1 MTGSRRSLANL
12 LGVPVLALAVG
23 GCAAPGGAT
32 SGPGSTVPSQAATAS
47 PPSASPAAGGSV
59 ATACVTAHLAA
70 RITRWEGA
78 AGHRI
83 ATVELRNTGPEPCAV
98 PALMQP
104 QLVDATGAVLIE
116 GAPPQAPGTVTVPA
130 GGTLTTLV
138 QDGNYCR
145 PAPLEPV
152 TIAFILP
159 SGAGRIV
166 AANESTTGLSGVPP
180 CSGDPGSN
188 APGDIEMQPWR
199 A

>member
-1 MTGSRRSLANL
+1 MTGSRRSLAIL
-12 LGVPVLALAVG
+12 LVVPVLAFVVG
-23 GCAAPGGAT
+23 GCTAPGGGA
-32 SGPGSTVPSQAATAS
+32 SGPGSTGPGQEATAS
-47 PPSASPAAGGSV
+47 PSSASPTAGGSI
-59 ATACVTAHLAA
+59 ARACEAAHLAA
-70 RITRWEGA
+70 RITQWEGA

-83 ATVELRNTGPEPCAV
+83 ATVELRNAGPEPCTV

-116 GAPPQAPGTVTVPA
+116 GAPPEAWEPITVPG

-152 TIAFILP
+152 TIAFVLP
-159 SGAGRIV
+159 AGGGRIV
-166 AANESTTGLSGVPP
+166 ATNESTTGLSGVPP
-180 CSGDPGSN
+180 CSSDPGSG
-188 APGDIEMQPWR
+188 AAGDIEMQPWK